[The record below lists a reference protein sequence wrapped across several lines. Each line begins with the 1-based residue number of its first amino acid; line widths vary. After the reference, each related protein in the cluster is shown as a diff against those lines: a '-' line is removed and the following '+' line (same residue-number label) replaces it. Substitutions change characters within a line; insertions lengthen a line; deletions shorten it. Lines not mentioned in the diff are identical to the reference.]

1 MQVLIS
7 LATKTLAITSNG
19 NWKAVCRFVVLLL
32 STFSGFSIYAAGFS
46 FAFSNFTHYCFVLLN
61 APLSDRDKKGVC
73 NGLLFPGNLHP
84 SSLTPGRVPLS
95 YWFEFEPLGAA

>member
-46 FAFSNFTHYCFVLLN
+46 FAFSNFTHYCFILLN
-61 APLSDRDKKGVC
+61 APLSDRDKKRCLQWVT
-73 NGLLFPGNLHP
+73 FPGK
-84 SSLTPGRVPLS
+84 SSSIVIDARPGPVVL
-95 YWFEFEPLGAA
+95 LV

>member
-7 LATKTLAITSNG
+7 LATKTLTITSNG

-61 APLSDRDKKGVC
+61 APLSDRDKKGWLQWVT
-73 NGLLFPGNLHP
+73 FPGK
-84 SSLTPGRVPLS
+84 SSSIVIDARPGPVVL
-95 YWFEFEPLGAA
+95 LV